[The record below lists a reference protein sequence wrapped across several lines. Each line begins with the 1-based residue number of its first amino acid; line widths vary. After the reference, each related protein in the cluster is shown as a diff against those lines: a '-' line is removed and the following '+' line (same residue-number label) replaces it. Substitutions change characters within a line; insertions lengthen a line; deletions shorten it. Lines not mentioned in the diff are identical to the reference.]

1 MKSQAKSAVKV
12 VANGVYTAN
21 VKTKI
26 TYEGGRE
33 RATSAEDC

>member
-1 MKSQAKSAVKV
+1 VKV
-12 VANGVYTAN
+12 VANGVYTAK

-33 RATSAEDC
+33 SD